1 MTNAGSLRTIVA
13 AYVVL
18 VALTLVSFV
27 SEGYAKGRAVQ
38 AIEVNGRLVVVTVR
52 LFPRNERK
60 EGWYYYDDNGKRIPI
75 EIKTAN
81 RDGIPILSKRDV
93 ERLGGNSQRTTS
105 GSISRSS
112 SSERGGQELKA
123 SNPMTRPTGLTALK
137 RGGGFLGARSLARWP
152 KGARWTQTSR
162 APNNEKAPAAPV
174 PAAADRNSATRQFTN
189 WISHRVL
196 G

>member
-93 ERLGGNSQRTTS
+93 ERLDQQLAEDYQRFYQSVQQQRKGWPGTKSLKPYDTTDGTNRPQAGWWPPW
-105 GSISRSS
+105 GSVLGAVAKRRKVDPNVTSAEQREDASS
-112 SSERGGQELKA
+112 AGS
-123 SNPMTRPTGLTALK
+123 
-137 RGGGFLGARSLARWP
+137 GGGRP
-152 KGARWTQTSR
+152 
-162 APNNEKAPAAPV
+162 
-174 PAAADRNSATRQFTN
+174 
-189 WISHRVL
+189 
-196 G
+196 